1 MSFEIIYLFI
11 SYFIILFSIVGYGF
25 LFKPIFFGDSNI
37 DLGYYGLVGIFFLI
51 IYSYISHF
59 FFAHNII
66 HNSILVC
73 FGNLIFLY
81 KIKNFIEKKMINLF
95 FLNFFILFIAL
106 IIFKTHDDFPYYHFP
121 YSYYLTQEPMLIGI
135 GQFNHGF
142 RTPSSL
148 FYLNSLFY
156 LPIIKYYTFYI
167 PTLLIMG
174 FVNLILLK
182 NILKFK
188 DDKKKDYIY
197 FYSLFFFIFVNIFF
211 YRIQEHGT
219 DRSAQ
224 ILIIILLL
232 QLFTFIKFE
241 QNYKFLIN
249 YILLTLGIIIS
260 LKAFYFLY
268 LILILPLLIILYLEK
283 KLDFIIHVLKQKNFY
298 IFLLLLF
305 LVLSVYFFNTG
316 CFVYPVPFTCIDG
329 LNWSIGADE
338 TAKLKE
344 HYNLWSKAGKTPN
357 FEIDTPEMYL
367 KNFNWVPNWMN
378 MYFFNKISDFL
389 FGIFVLILIVFG
401 FFYKKGNKKKLI
413 FNKEFKYLS
422 IFYFFLILMLFEWFL
437 NHPSLR
443 YGGYVL
449 IASLLLIPFSIFIQ
463 RFNISETGIK
473 KKIYTII
480 CITLLVFVIR
490 NSVRINDEITQYTY
504 KPLSNPYYLINE
516 NHFRVQKKFDDLIS
530 NYNKCIFKKDF
541 CDKEKFKKLKK
552 FANNRFIFIGN

>member
-1 MSFEIIYLFI
+1 MSFEIIYLFL
-11 SYFIILFSIVGYGF
+11 SYFIVLFSVLGYGF
-25 LFKPIFFGDSNI
+25 LFKPIFFENSKI
-37 DLGYYGLVGIFFLI
+37 DLGYHGLVGIFVLI

-73 FGNLIFLY
+73 LGNLIFLY
-81 KIKNFIEKKMINLF
+81 KVKTLFEKKALNLF
-95 FLNFFILFIAL
+95 FLNFLILFIAL

-156 LPIIKYYTFYI
+156 LPIIKYYSFYI

-182 NILKFK
+182 NILEFK
-188 DDKKKDYIY
+188 DEKKKDYLY
-197 FYSLFFFIFVNIFF
+197 FYSLFFFIFINIFF

-224 ILIIILLL
+224 ILIIILFF

-241 QNYKFLIN
+241 ENYKFLLN

-268 LILILPLLIILYLEK
+268 LILILPLLIILYIEK
-283 KLDFIIHVLKQKNFY
+283 KFNFIIYVFKQKRFY
-298 IFLLLLF
+298 IFLSLLF
-305 LVLSVYFFNTG
+305 LILSVYFFNTG
-316 CFVYPVPFTCIDG
+316 CFVYPVPFTCIDA
-329 LNWSIGADE
+329 LEWSIGAEE
-338 TAKLKE
+338 TTKLKE

-357 FEIDTPEMYL
+357 FEIDNPEMYL
-367 KNFNWVPNWMN
+367 KNFNWLPNWMN
-378 MYFFNKISDFL
+378 MYFFNKVSDFL
-389 FGIFVLILIVFG
+389 LGIFLLILVVFG
-401 FFYKKGNKKKLI
+401 FFYKKENKKNLT
-413 FNKEFKYLS
+413 FDKEFKYLL
-422 IFYFFLILMLFEWFL
+422 IFYFFLILIFFEWFL

-449 IASLLLIPFSIFIQ
+449 IASLLLIPFSILIQ
-463 RFNISETGIK
+463 RFNVSETNIK
-473 KKIYTII
+473 KKIYTLI
-480 CITLLVFVIR
+480 CITLLVFIFR
-490 NSVRINDEITQYTY
+490 NSSRINDEINQYTY
-504 KPLSNPYYLINE
+504 KPLINPYYLVNK
-516 NHFRVQKKFDDLIS
+516 NHFRIQEKFNHLIN
-530 NYNKCIFKKDF
+530 NYQKCILKKSS